1 MMLTRFIKTQL
12 VIFLTLTVLALLALG
27 LFYLRLPSV
36 AGIGQ
41 YSLKVDL
48 PAAGGLYR
56 TANVTYRG
64 VTIGKVTG
72 IEPTEKGARAT
83 LSIDDKYKVP
93 VDATA
98 NVRSVTAVGEQY
110 VDLVSAANPNQYFS
124 AGQTITKSTIP
135 QPVGPALDNAYKA
148 LAALPTDKIP
158 GLLDE
163 TAQAVG
169 GLGPTLQKLVDN
181 TTTFVDELK
190 NNINDVNSI
199 VDNTPPILQS
209 QVVSSDAI
217 YTWAANL
224 NSLTRQAKESDD
236 ALRSGLKQAAPT
248 AEQLNTLFV
257 DVKDAM
263 PQTLAN
269 LEIII
274 EMLKRYNKGVEQAL
288 VLLPQAPAAAQTVA
302 APFPGEAA
310 IDLGLTINQPPP
322 CLSGFLPAAQWRA
335 PADTSLKPVENG
347 LYCKISHETPAN
359 TVRGARNFPCVDV
372 PGKRAA
378 TPAEC
383 RSDEPYTP
391 LGTNP
396 WYGDPNQMVNCPAPG
411 ARCDQP
417 VKPGLMIP
425 APSINNGMNPLPA
438 DLLPAS
444 PTPPISDPV
453 SKPRSGSVVCNGQ
466 QPNPCDYTPAAPAP
480 APTPATNTSAT
491 YDASS
496 GEVVGPDGTKYTVKN
511 STSTGDNGWKEMLAP
526 VS

>member
-12 VIFLTLTVLALLALG
+12 IIFLTLTVLALLGLG
-27 LFYLRLPSV
+27 LYYLRLPAV

-41 YSLKVDL
+41 YPLKVDL
-48 PAAGGLYR
+48 SAAGGLYR

-72 IEPTEKGARAT
+72 IEPTDVGARAT

-110 VDLVSAANPNQYFS
+110 IDLVSTGNPNQYFS
-124 AGQTITKSTIP
+124 AGQTITRSTIP

-158 GLLDE
+158 SLLDE
-163 TAQAVG
+163 TALAVG

-181 TTTFVDELK
+181 TSTFAGELK
-190 NNINDVNSI
+190 NNINDINSI
-199 VDNTPPILQS
+199 VDNSPPILDS
-209 QVVSSDAI
+209 QVVSADAI

-224 NSLTRQAKESDD
+224 NSLTRQAKESDA
-236 ALRSGLKQAAPT
+236 ALRSGLQQAAPT

-269 LEIII
+269 LEIIV
-274 EMLKRYNKGVEQAL
+274 EMLKRYNKGVEQSL
-288 VLLPQAPAAAQTVA
+288 VLLPQAPAVQQTA
-302 APFPGEAA
+302 STTYPGEAA

-322 CLSGFLPAAQWRA
+322 CMTGFLPAAQWRA

-347 LYCKISHETPAN
+347 LYCKISHEAPSN
-359 TVRGARNFPCVDV
+359 VVRGARNFPCVDV

-378 TPAEC
+378 TPGEC
-383 RSDEPYTP
+383 RSEEPYTP
-391 LGTNP
+391 LGSNP
-396 WYGDPNQMVNCPAPG
+396 WYGDPNQIVNCPAPG

-438 DLLPAS
+438 DLLPAA
-444 PTPPISDPV
+444 PPQPISDPV

-466 QPNPCDYTPAAPAP
+466 QPNPCDYNPAP
-480 APTPATNTSAT
+480 AAAPATNTSAT
-491 YDASS
+491 YDATS

-511 STSTGDNGWKEMLAP
+511 STNTGDDGWKEMLAP